1 MHSFVRPSSRKLPTR
16 FHEDPLNERVYE
28 QVEVAAVPFVSFIA
42 NKNQNGETA
51 NYSFV
56 QRGYVRHW
64 LGQVWEEY
72 DRIKLKDIVAN
83 GGTTASRPRPQAVKL
98 ADASRK
104 SE

>member
-1 MHSFVRPSSRKLPTR
+1 
-16 FHEDPLNERVYE
+16 
-28 QVEVAAVPFVSFIA
+28 
-42 NKNQNGETA
+42 
-51 NYSFV
+51 
-56 QRGYVRHW
+56 
-64 LGQVWEEY
+64 VWEEY

>member
-1 MHSFVRPSSRKLPTR
+1 MSRK
-16 FHEDPLNERVYE
+16 
-28 QVEVAAVPFVSFIA
+28 VEGRT
-42 NKNQNGETA
+42 QL
-51 NYSFV
+51 
-56 QRGYVRHW
+56 VRHW

-83 GGTTASRPRPQAVKL
+83 GGTETSRTRPQAVKL